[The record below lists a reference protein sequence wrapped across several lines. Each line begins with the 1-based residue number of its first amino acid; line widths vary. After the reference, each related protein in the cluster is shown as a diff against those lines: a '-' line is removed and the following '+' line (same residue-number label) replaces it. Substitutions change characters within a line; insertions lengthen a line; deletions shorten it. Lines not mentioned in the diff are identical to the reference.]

1 MKTTKVD
8 RATTTTMTGAAVTA
22 LIMVNN
28 TKIPL
33 TAKGLRT
40 RDIRLNDRITMER
53 LLLMALRWEDAEG
66 RALYLVL
73 RPWEI

>member
-1 MKTTKVD
+1 MTTKVD
-8 RATTTTMTGAAVTA
+8 RATTTTMTGAAVMAPIT
-22 LIMVNN
+22 VNN

-40 RDIRLNDRITMER
+40 RDIRPNDRITTER
-53 LLLMALRWEDAEG
+53 LLLMALRWEDVEG

-73 RPWEI
+73 RPWET